1 MDDICFSSPLCSF
14 VSFVIQGLRPA
25 QAYENR
31 FFDLVVKGFPI
42 TAMSAMTRDPG
53 DRHATRAT
61 SLCLCPS
68 ASPTPPAIFSSF
80 IANKDT
86 YSNRPLG
93 LPCATLAWPLGHP
106 WATQGPPNPKSAE
119 GGMLLIYS
127 ITKLPIY
134 PILLEHR
141 RNPAI
146 SCLLI
151 FQGAFGDLTPG
162 AHLMIACRVERI
174 KHEIVQYNARNLLA
188 GPMAL
193 FHWSEPPDH
202 PQ

>member
-1 MDDICFSSPLCSF
+1 LCSF

-42 TAMSAMTRDPG
+42 TDHLMSRSPDFCVPLPVLLSQA
-53 DRHATRAT
+53 
-61 SLCLCPS
+61 
-68 ASPTPPAIFSSF
+68 PTPPGLFPTF
-80 IANKDT
+80 VENKART
-86 YSNRPLG
+86 VNRSLRGPW
-93 LPCATLAWPLGHP
+93 ATLGPPLGHP
-106 WATQGPPNPKSAE
+106 WATQGPPNPNPKSAE
-119 GGMLLIYS
+119 GRGMLLIYS